1 MKFAIYARRKGGG
14 ESMLGHIHLLKTN
27 VSSDAGY
34 ENEENYAYLEGQSVK
49 AIIKYNTCHK
59 KKQKLEKRK

>member
-1 MKFAIYARRKGGG
+1 
-14 ESMLGHIHLLKTN
+14 MLGHIHLLKTN